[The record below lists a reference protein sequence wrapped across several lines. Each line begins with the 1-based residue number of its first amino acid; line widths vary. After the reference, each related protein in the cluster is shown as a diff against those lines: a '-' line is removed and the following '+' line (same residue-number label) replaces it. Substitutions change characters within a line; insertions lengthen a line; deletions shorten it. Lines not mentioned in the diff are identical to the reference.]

1 MWFLIILNRR
11 HLSSATRQHNQMNM
25 LNLFKKKKSNPL
37 IKPKTV
43 LCIPGKWKDHDEVVA
58 SIARTNM
65 NKFIFAG
72 KIIMNIET
80 GKSFE
85 LEICDSDERMRESFK
100 WAGLVNRLPDEF
112 LDKIEQHSSV
122 IYIVGETG
130 NLSDARA
137 IAEAG
142 NALLKAGGIGL
153 KVESAGKAF
162 TAEHWTNLLTN
173 FEEPRLYEMF
183 VLDSLD
189 DGEGTTY
196 SCGMHNLGFK
206 DTIISGVEFQ
216 EAHNSISIFGYY
228 QLVDKPTILQ
238 GQTFAIDHESL
249 PFEIVN
255 EPDQPNNGHELFENP
270 YGMWRLRR
278 KQ

>member
-1 MWFLIILNRR
+1 
-11 HLSSATRQHNQMNM
+11 M
-25 LNLFKKKKSNPL
+25 LNIFKKKQSNPL
-37 IKPKTV
+37 VKPKTV

-58 SIARTNM
+58 SIATTNM

-80 GKSFE
+80 EKSFE

-100 WAGLVNRLPDEF
+100 WAGLVNRVTDEF
-112 LDKIEQHSSV
+112 LDEIEQHSSV
-122 IYIVGETG
+122 IYIIGETG
-130 NLSDARA
+130 NLTDARA

-162 TAEHWTNLLTN
+162 TAEHWTKLLTD
-173 FEEPRLYEMF
+173 FEESRLYEMF
-183 VLDSLD
+183 VLDSID

-206 DTIISGVEFQ
+206 DTIVSDVEFQ
-216 EAHNSISIFGYY
+216 EAYNLISIFGYY
-228 QLVDKPTILQ
+228 QLVDKPIIVH
-238 GQTFAIDHESL
+238 GQTFGVDHDAPSFKIID
-249 PFEIVN
+249 
-255 EPDQPNNGHELFENP
+255 EPNQPNKGHELFENP

-278 KQ
+278 K

>member
-1 MWFLIILNRR
+1 
-11 HLSSATRQHNQMNM
+11 MNM
-25 LNLFKKKKSNPL
+25 LNIFKKKKSNPL

-43 LCIPGKWKDHDEVVA
+43 LCIPCKWKNHDEVVA
-58 SIARTNM
+58 SIATTNM

-72 KIIMNIET
+72 KILMNTET

-85 LEICDSDERMRESFK
+85 LEICERDERMRESFEV
-100 WAGLVNRLPDEF
+100 AGLVNRLSDEF

-130 NLSDARA
+130 NPDDATA

-162 TAEHWTNLLTN
+162 TAEHWTKLLTN

-183 VLDSLD
+183 VLDSLN

-196 SCGMHNLGFK
+196 SCGMHNLGLK

-216 EAHNSISIFGYY
+216 EAYNSISIFGYY
-228 QLVDKPTILQ
+228 QWVDKPTIVQ
-238 GQTFAIDHESL
+238 GETFGVDNES
-249 PFEIVN
+249 PSFEIVN
-255 EPDQPNNGHELFENP
+255 EPNQPNKGHELFENP
-270 YGMWRLRR
+270 YGMWRLKR